1 MKDLFVDSSDPAL
14 IKGVEQ
20 KFEAMDRIEQ
30 GGITY
35 LNIALD
41 EMFNMSDIV
50 ITLLQKFFKNFYRD
64 GVAKQ
69 PSENLALLIKQINA
83 VVERLAGVLELPRD
97 MPLLILTDFAKS
109 SVPEFVGLF

>member
-1 MKDLFVDSSDPAL
+1 
-14 IKGVEQ
+14 
-20 KFEAMDRIEQ
+20 MDRIEQ

-64 GVAKQ
+64 GVAK
-69 PSENLALLIKQINA
+69 
-83 VVERLAGVLELPRD
+83 
-97 MPLLILTDFAKS
+97 
-109 SVPEFVGLF
+109 